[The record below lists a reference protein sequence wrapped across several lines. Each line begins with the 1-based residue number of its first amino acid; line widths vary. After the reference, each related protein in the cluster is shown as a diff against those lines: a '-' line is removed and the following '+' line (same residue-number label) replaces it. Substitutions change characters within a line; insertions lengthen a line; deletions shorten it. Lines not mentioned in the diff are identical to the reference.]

1 MNKPLTQQQVAAVL
15 DRWVGSEV
23 TIRVVSE
30 GDMLLAVFQGRLGIR
45 TDSKHPALFW
55 PLHASDES
63 DHFEQP
69 GIYLHPE
76 RFHQALAR
84 EGAFIVELRQ
94 DGLTLNIRR
103 L

>member
-1 MNKPLTQQQVAAVL
+1 MNTPLTQQQVAALL

-30 GDMLLAVFQGRLGIR
+30 GDVLLAVFQGRLGAR

-55 PLHASDES
+55 PLQSSDQS

-69 GIYLHPE
+69 GIYLHPDRVQE
-76 RFHQALAR
+76 ALAR
-84 EGAFIVELRQ
+84 EGEFVVELRQ
-94 DGLTLNIRR
+94 AGITLNIRR